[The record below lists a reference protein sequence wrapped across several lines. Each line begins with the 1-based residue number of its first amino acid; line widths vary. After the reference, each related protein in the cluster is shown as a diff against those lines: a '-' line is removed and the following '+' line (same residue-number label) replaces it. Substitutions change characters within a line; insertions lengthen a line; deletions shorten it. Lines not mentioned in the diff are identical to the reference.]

1 MKISNIIIA
10 TLAIIILVIL
20 LGLVGVSVAPLAFL
34 VFGIPIALFAYLLI
48 LAKRYVDAKVQD
60 SKTSAD
66 LNAKITVLSE
76 SLDRIEKKVEKI
88 ERILEKVSE

>member
-10 TLAIIILVIL
+10 MSAIIILVIL
-20 LGLVGVSVAPLAFL
+20 LGLVGISVAPLAFL

-60 SKTSAD
+60 SKTLAD
-66 LNAKITVLSE
+66 LNTKITTLSE
-76 SLDRIEKKVEKI
+76 SLDRIEKKVDRMDK
-88 ERILEKVSE
+88 ILEKVSE